1 MDINER
7 KNTEGSALTIQH
19 LNKSFQID
27 GKELK
32 VLNDINFDVKSGEF
46 ISIVGFSGCGKST
59 LLRLICGLETAT
71 SGDILTDGKKVD
83 KPDLDRGMIF
93 QESRLF
99 PWYNV
104 NDNIA
109 YGLTKSKRKEL
120 GKKGVE
126 KAVEQMLKLV
136 QLEDF
141 KSAYPKQLSGGM
153 QQRVSI
159 ARALISNPKILLLDE
174 PFGALDAITRIDMQN
189 ETLNIWEKEK
199 TTMILVT
206 HDIDE
211 AIYLSDRVIIL
222 SNNMQGVK
230 KIVNIHLPRPRK
242 RTSID
247 FMETRR
253 IIYKEFFDED
263 VDMIEYVI

>member
-1 MDINER
+1 MDMNER
-7 KNTEGSALTIQH
+7 RNTEGSALSIQH

-32 VLNDINFDVKSGEF
+32 VLNDINFDVKPGEF

-59 LLRLICGLETAT
+59 LLRLICGLEAAT
-71 SGDILTDGKKVD
+71 SGEILVDGERVE
-83 KPDLDRGMIF
+83 KPGLDRGMIF

-99 PWYNV
+99 PWYTV
-104 NDNIA
+104 SRNIA
-109 YGLTKSKRKEL
+109 YGLSKQKRKEL
-120 GKKGVE
+120 GKTSVE
-126 KAVEQMLKLV
+126 AAVNQMLKLV

-159 ARALISNPKILLLDE
+159 ARSLISNPKILLLDE

-211 AIYLSDRVIIL
+211 AIYLSDRIIIL

-230 KIVNIHLPRPRK
+230 KIVNVNLSRPRK
-242 RTSID
+242 RTGID
-247 FMETRR
+247 FMEIRR
-253 IIYKEFFDED
+253 TIYKEFFHEETEMMD
-263 VDMIEYVI
+263 YVI